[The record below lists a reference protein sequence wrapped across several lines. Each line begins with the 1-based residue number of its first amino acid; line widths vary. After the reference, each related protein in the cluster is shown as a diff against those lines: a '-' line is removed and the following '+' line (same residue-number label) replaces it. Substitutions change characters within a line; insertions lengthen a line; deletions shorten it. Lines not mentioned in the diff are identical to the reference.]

1 MHQVGIKCGDISNNA
16 VKIDYKFTN
25 EGSLHLVH
33 HTHKSISALD
43 KPKSITNHSYN
54 PLPRFKCNLSFIS

>member
-25 EGSLHLVH
+25 EGSQHLVH
-33 HTHKSISALD
+33 HMHKSIRCIGQT
-43 KPKSITNHSYN
+43 KKYHQP
-54 PLPRFKCNLSFIS
+54 FI